1 MLTGSSRTIAGTVYG
16 TIVAMSA
23 LAAGASAYSHNLW
36 RLTAIVAVGS
46 IVFWIAHV
54 YAHSLAETITLGRR
68 MSVGEFA
75 SVAHREV
82 SIVFAAILPA
92 CALALGAADV
102 ISDRAAVWLAL
113 GAGSPLRARREPRA
127 GRVVLRRGDERQ
139 PGRRDHRPQG
149 PRLALNALEL
159 GELPPLREGAS
170 RTTKA

>member
-1 MLTGSSRTIAGTVYG
+1 MADGVSRVLTGSPRTIAGTVYG

-102 ISDRAAVWLAL
+102 IGDRAAVWLAL
-113 GAGSPLRARREPRA
+113 GAGTATLAVQGVRYARVENLGPVA
-127 GRVVLRRGDERQ
+127 SFFAVATNVSLGGVIIALKVLVS
-139 PGRRDHRPQG
+139 H
-149 PRLALNALEL
+149 
-159 GELPPLREGAS
+159 
-170 RTTKA
+170 

>member
-113 GAGSPLRARREPRA
+113 GAGTATLAVQGVRYARVEN
-127 GRVVLRRGDERQ
+127 L
-139 PGRRDHRPQG
+139 G
-149 PRLALNALEL
+149 PVASFFAVATNVSLGGVIIALKVIV
-159 GELPPLREGAS
+159 S
-170 RTTKA
+170 H

>member
-1 MLTGSSRTIAGTVYG
+1 MGGRLSRALTGSAGTIAGTVYG

-23 LAAGASAYSHNLW
+23 LAAGASAYSHDLW

-54 YAHSLAETITLGRR
+54 YAHSLGETITLGRR
-68 MSVGEFA
+68 MSLGEVV

-102 ISDRAAVWLAL
+102 ISDPSAVWLAL
-113 GAGSPLRARREPRA
+113 GAGTATLAVQGVRYARIEHLGPVA
-127 GRVVLRRGDERQ
+127 SIFAVATNVSLGAVIIVLKVLVS
-139 PGRRDHRPQG
+139 H
-149 PRLALNALEL
+149 
-159 GELPPLREGAS
+159 
-170 RTTKA
+170 